1 MENGD
6 QIEEFILKCIIKD
19 KENNKI
25 RVSDVYKEYK
35 TWCETEKYKVI
46 SDRTFN
52 KIMNKEFKKEKCGGN
67 MYFYGIRIK
76 KETVKEI
83 IPDVSSES
91 EISIEEENVIP
102 EPKIQK
108 KQPEYIKFK
117 DCCLHIPTFICIK
130 ETPKL
135 NYLMTNKVDLETIKN
150 KLLRVRYFETVKEC
164 CDFYVN
170 LEEEIIK
177 TKINDELKIA
187 SLIFLTGAVYSKY
200 NKNRG
205 LIICDTYEEFEK
217 IK

>member
-1 MENGD
+1 MEN
-6 QIEEFILKCIIKD
+6 LKEYFSKKVEIT
-19 KENNKI
+19 NNKEDRI
-25 RVSDVYKEYK
+25 STKELFNSY
-35 TWCETEKYKVI
+35 CEEKKGENI
-46 SDRTFN
+46 NQRKFN
-52 KIMNKEFKKEKCGGN
+52 N
-67 MYFYGIRIK
+67 MVNELGIIK
-76 KETVKEI
+76 KETNGKTYFPGLKYKTLEI
-83 IPDVSSES
+83 KPLEITKIP
-91 EISIEEENVIP
+91 EISSP
-102 EPKIQK
+102 EKIMELAK
-108 KQPEYIKFK
+108 PVVREYIKFK

-177 TKINDELKIA
+177 TKINDDLKIA

-205 LIICDTYEEFEK
+205 LIICDTYKEFEK
-217 IK
+217 IKINKK